1 MRLEPF
7 SAGPAALPDFGLQS
21 PARLARLPRFLL
33 AAVPALCL
41 PFSAPAAEQ
50 LVPNGGFERGFD
62 GWTRWGQNAKLIT
75 LEAGRTR
82 SGTNCARIQHGH
94 NALYFTRPLTP
105 GQAYELSFAYCLA
118 GANPSGQV
126 ALGFFKQGGGLN
138 SAGAQ
143 KFKLPPSAGQDT
155 NPWTQFRQVFLPT
168 AVTSSAQFAFTAG
181 DGSTLWLDEV
191 SLRAVPRPAGLA
203 EPTLPWEGLKRR
215 TANPLFKEL
224 LSGEPGRYTV
234 TSWAHDLNPKGKKG
248 YKSPELEDEAV
259 RQKEVLAIFKQSGEA
274 GMGYMDLP
282 GRLDGAEPWRTDE
295 FHREQFRKYGVR
307 YDVFSEGSG
316 SIAAALKKGAELLNP
331 AGKDL
336 GRKPSVSL
344 VDPAYV
350 EAQCAI
356 LRKLGA
362 QLRGE
367 PFVGYYYGRDE
378 PSIHIPEGTPE
389 RWGAYGRTM
398 AKEVLEQ
405 YGFGRFAAP
414 LPKEKSFLEDSN
426 QPFRWIAY
434 NRWMNDKFIA
444 SRSRLSRVLHEADPD
459 ARYSP
464 ANYWFMSGFQ
474 PYDLSRLAACS
485 DLMEC
490 DPYASS
496 AERERGR
503 GVFNHGFGAKFMS
516 DLTGKPVR
524 VVAQAFHYAGY
535 EMSPDDLR
543 EWLSQALRCGASAI
557 TYYEMDSPRWT
568 DPARWKMML
577 HLSHVITRMNRV
589 ALPTTAD
596 TAVLYTLYTHMSHGA
611 STSGDQVYAA
621 HALLGELA
629 GSWFKFVSDAQL
641 ERGERSLT
649 GYKAVYLPLAKYMTP
664 EAAKIIEDYVRGGGV
679 LVCGDAEAFAFDLAG
694 QRHLRHPRAH
704 PGHQDPR
711 GEIEGG

>member
-1 MRLEPF
+1 MPAIGGGSEKQASTFCVHFPF
-7 SAGPAALPDFGLQS
+7 STCS
-21 PARLARLPRFLL
+21 RLASQHSDRIMRVDSSSAEP
-33 AAVPALCL
+33 AAVPASGVQPPACLAVLPRYVLAILATLCL
-41 PFSAPAAEQ
+41 PISAPAADE

-105 GQAYELSFAYCLA
+105 GQAYELSFAYRLA
-118 GANPSGQV
+118 GPNPSGQV

-143 KFKLPPSAGQDT
+143 KFKLLPPAGQDASQ
-155 NPWTQFRQVFLPT
+155 WTEFRQVFLPT

-191 SLRAVPRPAGLA
+191 SLRAVPKPAGLA

-344 VDPAYV
+344 VDPA
-350 EAQCAI
+350 
-356 LRKLGA
+356 
-362 QLRGE
+362 
-367 PFVGYYYGRDE
+367 
-378 PSIHIPEGTPE
+378 
-389 RWGAYGRTM
+389 
-398 AKEVLEQ
+398 
-405 YGFGRFAAP
+405 
-414 LPKEKSFLEDSN
+414 
-426 QPFRWIAY
+426 
-434 NRWMNDKFIA
+434 
-444 SRSRLSRVLHEADPD
+444 
-459 ARYSP
+459 
-464 ANYWFMSGFQ
+464 
-474 PYDLSRLAACS
+474 
-485 DLMEC
+485 
-490 DPYASS
+490 
-496 AERERGR
+496 
-503 GVFNHGFGAKFMS
+503 
-516 DLTGKPVR
+516 
-524 VVAQAFHYAGY
+524 
-535 EMSPDDLR
+535 
-543 EWLSQALRCGASAI
+543 
-557 TYYEMDSPRWT
+557 
-568 DPARWKMML
+568 
-577 HLSHVITRMNRV
+577 
-589 ALPTTAD
+589 
-596 TAVLYTLYTHMSHGA
+596 
-611 STSGDQVYAA
+611 
-621 HALLGELA
+621 
-629 GSWFKFVSDAQL
+629 
-641 ERGERSLT
+641 
-649 GYKAVYLPLAKYMTP
+649 
-664 EAAKIIEDYVRGGGV
+664 
-679 LVCGDAEAFAFDLAG
+679 
-694 QRHLRHPRAH
+694 
-704 PGHQDPR
+704 
-711 GEIEGG
+711 